1 MFKVLKYNE
10 IFMAWV
16 GVRAYR
22 FTTQTN
28 EFFTSVVPLYII
40 FMVIVF
46 TTSSIVYFSLIWPKF
61 ESETC
66 IVFLC
71 GFQILGMLLSFG
83 SKMNTIKAVHL
94 RLQEIV
100 DEEGNFIYFSKLL
113 AILIIDIHI

>member
-22 FTTQTN
+22 FTMQTN

-46 TTSSIVYFSLIWPKF
+46 TTSSIVFFSLSWPKF

-100 DEEGNFIYFSKLL
+100 DEVGSFIYFSKLL
-113 AILIIDIHI
+113 AILIIDKHI